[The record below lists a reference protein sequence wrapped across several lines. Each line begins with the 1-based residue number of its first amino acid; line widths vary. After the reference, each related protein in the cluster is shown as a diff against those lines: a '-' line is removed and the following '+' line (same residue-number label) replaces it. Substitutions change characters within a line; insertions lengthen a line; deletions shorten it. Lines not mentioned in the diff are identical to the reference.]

1 MAPEERDVRE
11 ARLLQYKERRQARLT
26 LSDADQ
32 SRLQEQVLVRA
43 HPEEVYRHVLHDR
56 RLLTTDASLVCLN
69 PSAIPRRDRRPSWWT
84 KPRCSAPYLSRR
96 PVALSHPPVGLGW
109 VQAVWLSLAAG
120 SCTRQLWRPVRD
132 EIVAG
137 VLCIYGDA
145 MVIRRAP
152 GFAGPC
158 LDSLV

>member
-1 MAPEERDVRE
+1 MS
-11 ARLLQYKERRQARLT
+11 LNG
-26 LSDADQ
+26 AD
-32 SRLQEQVLVRA
+32 
-43 HPEEVYRHVLHDR
+43 
-56 RLLTTDASLVCLN
+56 
-69 PSAIPRRDRRPSWWT
+69 
-84 KPRCSAPYLSRR
+84 

-152 GFAGPC
+152 DFRRAVLGLASLAARTVLLTLREILCRKGYCAGIRG
-158 LDSLV
+158 